1 VIVAAPSMT
10 MTLPPG
16 AKNCMVRSASAA
28 NGENAMKIHSLLLV
42 AAALTLAACQN
53 GPSAPPP
60 IGQPTPQPSVPVAPP
75 QAVTAGPLKAA
86 GVGRYMDAL
95 ERDLRQSLRGS
106 GIVAARRGD
115 DMLVTFLNVRLFA
128 GDGVSPA
135 GQALLDSVVQVL
147 RTYDHTQVQV
157 NGYTDTTGTPEQ
169 NLSLSLKRAEWVGG
183 ALTQSGIAPS
193 RIEVHG
199 FGGTSLK
206 IVTGDHVNE
215 PRNRR
220 IEIRIVPRP
229 G

>member
-1 VIVAAPSMT
+1 
-10 MTLPPG
+10 
-16 AKNCMVRSASAA
+16 
-28 NGENAMKIHSLLLV
+28 MKIQNLLLAA
-42 AAALTLAACQN
+42 AAALTLAACQS
-53 GPSAPPP
+53 GPQSPPPP
-60 IGQPTPQPSVPVAPP
+60 IGQPAPEPTAPVTPPPVA
-75 QAVTAGPLKAA
+75 TAGPLKPA

-95 ERDLRQSLRGS
+95 ERDLRLRLRGS
-106 GIVAARRGD
+106 GIIAARRGD

-128 GDGVSPA
+128 GSAVSPA
-135 GQALLDSVVQVL
+135 GQALLDSVAQAL
-147 RTYDHTQVQV
+147 RTYDHTQVLV

-169 NLSLSLKRAEWVGG
+169 NLTLSLKRAEWVGS
-183 ALTQSGIAPS
+183 ALSQSSIAPS
-193 RIEVHG
+193 RIETHG

>member
-1 VIVAAPSMT
+1 M
-10 MTLPPG
+10 
-16 AKNCMVRSASAA
+16 R
-28 NGENAMKIHSLLLV
+28 IHSLLIV
-42 AAALTLAACQN
+42 AVAALTLAACQS

-60 IGQPTPQPSVPVAPP
+60 IGQPAPEPTGPVVPPTQPV
-75 QAVTAGPLKAA
+75 VTAGPLKPA

-95 ERDLRQSLRGS
+95 ERDLRVRLRGS
-106 GIVAARRGD
+106 GIIAARRGD

-128 GDGVSPA
+128 GSGLSPA
-135 GQALLDSVVQVL
+135 GQNLLESVAQVL

-157 NGYTDTTGTPEQ
+157 NGYTDTSGSPEQ
-169 NLSLSLKRAEWVGG
+169 NLSLSLKRAEWVGD
-183 ALTQSGIAPS
+183 ALAKSGIAAG

-206 IVTGDHVNE
+206 IVTGDRVNE

>member
-1 VIVAAPSMT
+1 
-10 MTLPPG
+10 
-16 AKNCMVRSASAA
+16 
-28 NGENAMKIHSLLLV
+28 MKVHSLLLAA
-42 AAALTLAACQN
+42 AAALTLAACQS

-60 IGQPTPQPSVPVAPP
+60 IGQPTPQPSGPVAPP
-75 QAVTAGPLKAA
+75 PQPVVTAGPLAPA
-86 GVGRYMDAL
+86 GVGRYMDSL
-95 ERDLRQSLRGS
+95 ERDLRLRLRGS
-106 GIVAARRGD
+106 GIIAARRGD

-128 GDGVSPA
+128 GGGLSPA
-135 GQALLDSVVQVL
+135 GQSLLESVAQML

-157 NGYTDTTGTPEQ
+157 NGYTDTSGSPEQ

-183 ALTQSGIAPS
+183 ALAKSGIAAG

-206 IVTGDHVNE
+206 IVTGDRVNE